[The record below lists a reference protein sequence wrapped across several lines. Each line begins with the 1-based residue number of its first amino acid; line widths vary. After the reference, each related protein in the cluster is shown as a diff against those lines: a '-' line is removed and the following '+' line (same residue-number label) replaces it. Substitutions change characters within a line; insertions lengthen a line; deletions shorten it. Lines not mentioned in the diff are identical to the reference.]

1 MTGISYGGRDSEGN
15 ADWHALDNV
24 HIIKN
29 ETSLTLQVRR
39 LFHLYNLHSMSS
51 HVNSPINELDILW
64 GKIFS
69 HIGFKIKY
77 GGSFLGACFPC
88 VHLTS
93 HNTLLFKLQGL
104 TCIMLLVC

>member
-64 GKIFS
+64 GKIFRILALKSNMGEVFLEHVS
-69 HIGFKIKY
+69 HVFI
-77 GGSFLGACFPC
+77 
-88 VHLTS
+88 
-93 HNTLLFKLQGL
+93 
-104 TCIMLLVC
+104 